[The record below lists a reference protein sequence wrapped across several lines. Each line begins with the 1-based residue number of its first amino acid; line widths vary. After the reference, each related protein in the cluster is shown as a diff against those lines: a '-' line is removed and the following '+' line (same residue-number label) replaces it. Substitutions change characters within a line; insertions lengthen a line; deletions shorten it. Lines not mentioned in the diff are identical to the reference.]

1 MEKSESKKMIPLYL
15 QELFL
20 QKTDG
25 NHFLRMP
32 EIIEYLEKQGII
44 ADRRTIYHDF
54 SILNSAGFEIKGVR
68 ERGGYKYHHPQ
79 RLFSKNELKFLID
92 AVAASKFLTE
102 KTSKELAE
110 KIKSLGSSFDGA
122 ELNRNLLLGKRI
134 KTMNDRVL
142 KNLDSIYSAINGNA
156 EISFQYM
163 RWNFKRE
170 LEFMRKGEAFVV
182 SPFSVTLVDE
192 NYYLIAFS
200 SETNTIRH
208 YRIDKMKSIKSTDN
222 KREGMDLYKSFD
234 VVDYT
239 RKTFGMFGGREEN
252 VTLEV
257 SNSLAGVIIDRFGD
271 YANIRPN
278 FNNPDTFM
286 ARISVQISPQF
297 FGWLF
302 GLGEGIKII
311 SPPSVVEEYKAN
323 LEQILKK
330 YTP

>member
-20 QKTDG
+20 QKTDS
-25 NHFLRMP
+25 NHYLRMP
-32 EIIEYLEKQGII
+32 EIIDYLAAKGII

-68 ERGGYKYHHPQ
+68 ERGGFKYHHPK
-79 RLFSKNELKFLID
+79 RLFSTNELKLLID

-102 KTSKELAE
+102 KASKELVE
-110 KIKSLGSSFDGA
+110 KIKSLGSVFEGTV
-122 ELNRNLLLGKRI
+122 LNRNLLLSKRI

-142 KNLDSIYSAINGNA
+142 KNLDSIYSAINGNL

-163 RWNFKRE
+163 RWNPKGE
-170 LEFMRKGEAFVV
+170 LELTRKGEAYVV
-182 SPFSVTLVDE
+182 SPFSVTLVED

-200 SETNTIRH
+200 NESDSIRH
-208 YRIDKMKSIKSTDN
+208 YRVDKMKSVKHTDKS
-222 KREGMDLYKSFD
+222 REGMEMYRSFD

-239 RKTFGMFGGREEN
+239 QKTFGMFGGREET
-252 VTLEV
+252 VSLEV
-257 SNSLAGVIIDRFGD
+257 NNALAGVFIDRFGD
-271 YANIRPN
+271 YAKMRPN
-278 FNNPDTFM
+278 FNNPDTFL
-286 ARISVQISPQF
+286 ARFDVQISPQF

-311 SPPSVVEEYKAN
+311 SPPSVVEEYSAN
-323 LEQILKK
+323 LERIRSIYYL
-330 YTP
+330 